1 MGNTLE
7 MPHAHEAEQILNYP
21 PEHLYFKW
29 AAPASLA
36 LHLFAAG
43 TVILLMYLHH
53 QRTLAEMMTA
63 SVVQPPP
70 QQIEILLIDEN
81 KPPPPT
87 DNPVWIKQLIIPK
100 NAPPPPPPPKPKP
113 KPPKPVPARIVPRLI
128 VGANNLPVP
137 SYPYEAYQAHIEG
150 TVMVQVTFDGSGSV
164 ENAEVVDS
172 SGSPILD
179 SGARHFIL
187 ENWHSKAFSGQTQT
201 VPIRYQF
208 PH

>member
-1 MGNTLE
+1 MGDTLE
-7 MPHAHEAEQILNYP
+7 MPRSPTGEEILDYP
-21 PEHLYFKW
+21 PEHLYFRY
-29 AAPASLA
+29 AAPAAVGLHVLVA
-36 LHLFAAG
+36 L
-43 TVILLMYLHH
+43 TVILLAYLHH
-53 QRTLAEMMTA
+53 VRTLAEMMTA

-87 DNPVWIKQLIIPK
+87 DNPVWIKQHIIPK
-100 NAPPPPPPPKPKP
+100 NQPPPPPPPKPKP

-128 VGANNLPVP
+128 VGSNNLPVP

-150 TVMVQVTFDGSGSV
+150 TVMVQVTFDGNGSV
-164 ENAEVVDS
+164 ENADVVES
-172 SGSPILD
+172 SGSALLD

-187 ENWHSKAFSGQTQT
+187 ENWRSKAFAGQTQT